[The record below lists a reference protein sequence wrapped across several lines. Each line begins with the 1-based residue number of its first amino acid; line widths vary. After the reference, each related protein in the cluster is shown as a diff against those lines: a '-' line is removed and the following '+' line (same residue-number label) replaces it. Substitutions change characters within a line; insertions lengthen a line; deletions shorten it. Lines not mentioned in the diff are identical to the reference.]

1 VRGGRLPRDF
11 FARDTL
17 QVARDLLGQVLVR
30 LLDGQRLS
38 GRIVEVEAYI
48 GEDDLASHAR
58 FGRTARNEAMYG
70 PPGHAYVYQI
80 YGLHHCLNIVTGPEG
95 FPAAVLIR
103 ALEPLEGLEQM
114 RARRG
119 ITDPALLTSGPA
131 RLCQAMAIDRRLD
144 KADMCAPDAVLF
156 VEAGAPISDD
166 EVVTGPRVGVQG
178 DLRARTVPWRFYVR
192 NHPCVSRGRTT
203 DPGRRTTDDRPQA
216 KRNNVR

>member
-1 VRGGRLPRDF
+1 MPPLPRDF

-30 LLDGQRLS
+30 VLDGERLS

-103 ALEPLEGLEQM
+103 ALEPLEGLERM
-114 RARRG
+114 RQRRG
-119 ITDPALLTSGPA
+119 TQDLLLLTAGPA
-131 RLCQAMAIDRRLD
+131 RLCQAMGIDRRLD

-156 VEAGAPISDD
+156 VETGVSIPDHQVA
-166 EVVTGPRVGVQG
+166 TGPRVGVRG
-178 DLRARTVPWRFYVR
+178 DQRARTAPWRFYVR
-192 NHPCVSRGRTT
+192 GHPCVSRR
-203 DPGRRTTDDRPQA
+203 
-216 KRNNVR
+216 

>member
-1 VRGGRLPRDF
+1 MTSLSRDF

-17 QVARDLLGQVLVR
+17 LVARDLLGQVLVR
-30 LLDGQRLS
+30 VLDGERLS

-58 FGRTARNEAMYG
+58 FGRTPRNEAMYG

-103 ALEPLEGLEQM
+103 ALEPLEGLERMQE
-114 RARRG
+114 RRG
-119 ITDPALLTSGPA
+119 VADPVLLTSGPA
-131 RLCQAMAIDRRLD
+131 RLCQAMGIDRRMD

-156 VEAGAPISDD
+156 VEAGTPVHD
-166 EVVTGPRVGVQG
+166 EQVATGPRVGVQG

-192 NHPCVSRGRTT
+192 GHPCVSRPRTT
-203 DPGRRTTDDRPQA
+203 DH
-216 KRNNVR
+216 

>member
-1 VRGGRLPRDF
+1 MPPLPRDF

-30 LLDGQRLS
+30 LLDGERLS

-58 FGRTARNEAMYG
+58 FGRTSRNEAMYG

-80 YGLHHCLNIVTGPEG
+80 YGLHHCLNIVTEAEG

-114 RARRG
+114 RQRRG
-119 ITDPALLTSGPA
+119 VADPVLLTAGPA
-131 RLCQAMAIDRRLD
+131 RLCQAMEIDRRLD

-156 VEAGAPISDD
+156 VDAGAPVPDD
-166 EVVTGPRVGVQG
+166 QVATGPRVGVQG
-178 DLRARTVPWRFYVR
+178 DLRARTVPWRFYIR
-192 NHPCVSRGRTT
+192 DHPCVS
-203 DPGRRTTDDRPQA
+203 GRRTTRD
-216 KRNNVR
+216 VR

>member
-1 VRGGRLPRDF
+1 MTPLPRDF

-30 LLDGQRLS
+30 MLDGERMS

-58 FGRTARNEAMYG
+58 FGRTLRNEAMYG

-114 RARRG
+114 RQRRG
-119 ITDPALLTSGPA
+119 VADPVLLTAGPA
-131 RLCQAMAIDRRLD
+131 RLCQAMGIDRRLD
-144 KADMCAPDAVLF
+144 KADMCAPGAVLF
-156 VEAGAPISDD
+156 VEAGGVIPDD
-166 EVVTGPRVGVQG
+166 QIATSPRVGVQG
-178 DLRARTVPWRFYVR
+178 DQRARTAPWRFYVR
-192 NHPCVSRGRTT
+192 GHPCVSRR
-203 DPGRRTTDDRPQA
+203 
-216 KRNNVR
+216 

>member
-1 VRGGRLPRDF
+1 MTPLPRDF

-17 QVARDLLGQVLVR
+17 QVARDILGQVLVR
-30 LLDGQRLS
+30 VLDGERMS

-48 GEDDLASHAR
+48 GEDDRASHAR
-58 FGRTARNEAMYG
+58 LGRTPRNEAMYG

-114 RARRG
+114 RQRRG
-119 ITDPALLTSGPA
+119 IADPVLLTAGPA
-131 RLCQAMAIDRRLD
+131 RLCQALGIDRRLD

-156 VEAGAPISDD
+156 VEAGAPLPDD
-166 EVVTGPRVGVQG
+166 RIATSPRVGVPG
-178 DLRARTVPWRFYVR
+178 DERARTVPWRLYVR
-192 NHPCVSRGRTT
+192 GHPCVSRR
-203 DPGRRTTDDRPQA
+203 
-216 KRNNVR
+216 

>member
-1 VRGGRLPRDF
+1 MTPLPRDF

-30 LLDGQRLS
+30 LLGGERLS

-58 FGRTARNEAMYG
+58 FGRTSRNEAMYG

-103 ALEPLEGLEQM
+103 ALEPLEGLERM
-114 RARRG
+114 RERRG
-119 ITDPALLTSGPA
+119 VADPALLTSGRA
-131 RLCQAMAIDRRLD
+131 RLCQAMEIDRRLD

-156 VEAGAPISDD
+156 VEADMPIPD
-166 EVVTGPRVGVQG
+166 EQVATSPRVGVQG
-178 DLRARTVPWRFYVR
+178 DLRARTVPWRFYIR
-192 NHPCVSRGRTT
+192 DHPCVSRRPRPT
-203 DPGRRTTDDRPQA
+203 DH
-216 KRNNVR
+216 

>member
-1 VRGGRLPRDF
+1 MTSLSRDF

-17 QVARDLLGQVLVR
+17 LVARDLLGQVLVR
-30 LLDGQRLS
+30 VLDSERLS

-58 FGRTARNEAMYG
+58 FGRTPRNEAMYG

-103 ALEPLEGLEQM
+103 ALEPLEGLERMQK
-114 RARRG
+114 RRG
-119 ITDPALLTSGPA
+119 VANPALLTSGPA
-131 RLCQAMAIDRRLD
+131 RLCQAMGIDRRMD

-156 VEAGAPISDD
+156 VEAGTPVPD
-166 EVVTGPRVGVQG
+166 EQVATGPRVGVQG
-178 DLRARTVPWRFYVR
+178 DLRPRTVPWRFYVQG
-192 NHPCVSRGRTT
+192 HPCVSRPRTT
-203 DPGRRTTDDRPQA
+203 DH
-216 KRNNVR
+216 

>member
-1 VRGGRLPRDF
+1 MTSLSRDF

-17 QVARDLLGQVLVR
+17 LVARDLLGQVLVR
-30 LLDGQRLS
+30 VLDSERLS

-58 FGRTARNEAMYG
+58 FGRTPRNEAMYG

-103 ALEPLEGLEQM
+103 ALEPLEGPERMQE
-114 RARRG
+114 RRG
-119 ITDPALLTSGPA
+119 VADPVLLTSGPA
-131 RLCQAMAIDRRLD
+131 RLCQAMGIDRRMD
-144 KADMCAPDAVLF
+144 KADICAPNAVLF
-156 VEAGAPISDD
+156 VEAGTPVYD
-166 EVVTGPRVGVQG
+166 EQVATGPRVGVQG

-192 NHPCVSRGRTT
+192 GHPCVSRPRTT
-203 DPGRRTTDDRPQA
+203 DH
-216 KRNNVR
+216 